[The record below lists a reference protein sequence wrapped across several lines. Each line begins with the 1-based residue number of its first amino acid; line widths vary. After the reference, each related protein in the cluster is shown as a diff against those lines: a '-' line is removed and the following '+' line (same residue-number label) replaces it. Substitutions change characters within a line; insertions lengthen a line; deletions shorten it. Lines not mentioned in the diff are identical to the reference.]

1 MGGLVLAVATMAGCA
16 ADGAPTGDQPTA
28 SQQPERQQPGSEPLE
43 SSRSW
48 VYQLDGYPD
57 GRLDALAAAPQ
68 ELAVID
74 LARDGTTYF
83 TAEDVAGLR
92 DSGKTV
98 LAYLSIGTIET
109 YRPEDAAVRELRL
122 NNWPDWP
129 DEYFVRYWEDRWW
142 DVVVQ
147 PRVDQA
153 LAAGFDGVYLDTL
166 LAYEE
171 IDLGLVPDVDRE
183 GLARRMVDLV
193 VRISRHV
200 KDERPGFLVYPQNNP
215 ELREYDGYLDAVDG
229 IGMEELFYL
238 DADEPCEEDWC
249 AENLSHV
256 RALHDAGKDVLAV
269 DYADD
274 PGTIAAACERYA
286 DEGFAG
292 YVADVDLDGIRPP
305 CE

>member
-109 YRPEDAAVRELRL
+109 YRPEDADVRELRL

-129 DEYFVRYWEDRWW
+129 DEYFVRYWDEDWW
-142 DVVVQ
+142 SIVVQ
-147 PRVDQA
+147 PRIDQA

-171 IDLGLVPDVDRE
+171 IDLALVPDEYRDS
-183 GLARRMVDLV
+183 LAWRMSDLV
-193 VRISRHV
+193 VRISQHV
-200 KDERPGFLVYPQNNP
+200 KEQRPGFLVYPQNNP
-215 ELREYDGYLDAVDG
+215 ELREYPGFVEAIDG
-229 IGMEELFYL
+229 IGMEELFFL

-249 AENLSHV
+249 AENLAHV
-256 RALHDAGKDVLAV
+256 RVLRDAGKDVLAV

-274 PGTIAAACERYA
+274 PDNIAAACERYA
-286 DEGFAG
+286 EEGFAG
-292 YVADVDLDGIRPP
+292 YVADAGLDGIRPP
-305 CE
+305 CD